1 MSLDLSGRDDAIV
14 CQPIKIDIPKE
25 HPLIKLANMLHW
37 SALFEIVIP
46 DLKKTTAKGF
56 WWLGRKLI
64 IRIHLGAYILQRL
77 YNLTDRQTEYG
88 IKDNAAYQLFC
99 GKGVVDT
106 FNPPD
111 HTKIEEFRNRLSAE
125 TQRKLANETAK
136 IAVELGFGDP
146 RDVDFDSTVQ
156 QANIAYPSDADLM
169 TKLAGMGKKILDY
182 LREKGDRFI
191 PEDIEIDMKLIK
203 SKAREYFFLA
213 KNTGLEKRR
222 EVFASLHKLI
232 KRQMRPVVDI
242 CQSLH
247 IKSIEELPWNIH
259 HTVNQIREDAW
270 RYLLDVAHFIRTQSL
285 KSGKILSFHS
295 RAVTC
300 IKKGKL
306 GKEKEFGR
314 VFQLGRIKGNFLYV
328 LASTSLRME
337 DKHCLV
343 PLIEEH
349 VKIFGKYPTN
359 SLGADKGYWSAKNL
373 KAVKKTKTQLVGL
386 QCPKNIKDTS
396 WQPEEEIHQ
405 RLINRRAGI
414 EPLIGHVKG
423 GGQLGK
429 SRMKSDTATLAAG
442 YSSIL
447 GFNLRQL
454 MKKQSN
460 KMRKVA

>member
-1 MSLDLSGRDDAIV
+1 MSLDLSGKDESTESQSIE
-14 CQPIKIDIPKE
+14 IYIPKK
-25 HPLIKLANMLHW
+25 HPLVKLANMLPW
-37 SALFEIVIP
+37 STLFEIVIP
-46 DLKKTTAKGF
+46 DLKKTTSKGF
-56 WWLGRKLI
+56 WWMGRKLI

-77 YNLTDRQTEYG
+77 YNLTDRQVEYG

-99 GKGVVDT
+99 GKSVVDT

-111 HTKIEEFRNRLSAE
+111 HTKIEEFRNRLSPE
-125 TQRKLANETAK
+125 TGQILANETAK

-169 TKLAGMGKKILDY
+169 TKLAGMGKKVLDY
-182 LREKGDRFI
+182 LREKRGCFI
-191 PEDIEIDMKLIK
+191 PEDIEIDMKLVK

-213 KNTGLEKRR
+213 KNTTMEKRR
-222 EVFASLHKLI
+222 GGFASLHKLI
-232 KRQMRPVVDI
+232 KRQMKPIVDLSNSMPTK
-242 CQSLH
+242 SLE
-247 IKSIEELPWNIH
+247 KLPWNIRL
-259 HTVNQIREDAW
+259 TVDQIRKDAW
-270 RYLLDVAHFIRTQSL
+270 RYLLDVAHFIRTQTL

-295 RAVTC
+295 QAVTC
-300 IKKGKL
+300 IKKGKP

-314 VFQLGRIKGNFLYV
+314 VFQIGRIRGNFLYV
-328 LASTSLRME
+328 LASTTLRME
-337 DKHCLV
+337 DKSCLA

-349 VKIFGKYPTN
+349 ARIFGKYPTH
-359 SLGADKGYWSAKNL
+359 SVGADKGYWSAKNL
-373 KAVKKTKTQLVGL
+373 KVVKETKTKFIGL
-386 QCPKNIKDTS
+386 QSPKNIKNTG
-396 WQPEEEIHQ
+396 WQPEEEVHQ
-405 RLINRRAGI
+405 GLINRRAGI
-414 EPLIGHVKG
+414 EPLIGHAKQ

-460 KMRKVA
+460 RMRKVA